1 MLSTR
6 IPFAGF
12 YQSIW
17 SDIVDQYVG
26 QYVELHNEQ
35 IDAESIY
42 DHLDF
47 RQAYTELA
55 KLYAEAFAKWLG
67 ETLGLS
73 VDYEFEELASPPFY
87 NSESDKIFVRLPEA
101 VLQAV
106 LDDLRSK
113 NKETLERIFRE
124 RFTSRDG
131 FLSCYSSDV
140 PSKPINEWDYNEL
153 HVLLAAWVAHQGV
166 ENIDLELYDGI
177 YERSYPICEAAVDWD
192 AISAC
197 TDT

>member
-1 MLSTR
+1 MLSAR

-17 SDIVDQYVG
+17 SDIVDQYVE
-26 QYVELHNEQ
+26 QYVELHDEQ
-35 IDAESIY
+35 INAESIY

-67 ETLGLS
+67 ETLDRP
-73 VDYEFEELASPPFY
+73 VEHEFEELTSPRFY
-87 NSESDKIFVRLPEA
+87 NFETDKIFVRLPEA

-113 NKETLERIFRE
+113 DQETLERTFRD

-131 FLSCYSSDV
+131 FISFYSSDV
-140 PSKPINEWDYNEL
+140 PSKPINEWDHNEL
-153 HVLLAAWVAHQGV
+153 HALLAAWIKHQGV
-166 ENIDLELYDGI
+166 GDLDLELYDGV
-177 YERSYPICEAAVDWD
+177 YERSYPICDAAVDWD

-197 TDT
+197 TAD